1 MAADPSGIRTTVPE
15 RSAASAS
22 SQGISARLTLFGAG
36 ACIGPRATAANAAS
50 DSVKTRIMA
59 PFPRSGLYTE
69 SMADWDAARYHRLS
83 DPQVGW
89 GRRVGARLGPAP
101 RGRGLAPG

>member
-1 MAADPSGIRTTVPE
+1 MAADPSGIRTTVLE

-36 ACIGPRATAANAAS
+36 ACIGPRATAANGAS
-50 DSVKTRIMA
+50 DRVKTRIMA

-69 SMADWDAARYHRLS
+69 SMADWDSARYHRLS
-83 DPQVGW
+83 DPPVGG
-89 GRRVGARLGPAP
+89 GRRGAARVAP
-101 RGRGLAPG
+101 